1 MLNFIHFALISQVS
15 NKYCI
20 ISSLLILSIKIKDI
34 VVWFF
39 WKKEINRNMRVKHYT
54 VEYLNTINGYLLII
68 INEAII
74 KSDMPISKS
83 FWVTVHQDAYFGI
96 HYYNP

>member
-1 MLNFIHFALISQVS
+1 
-15 NKYCI
+15 
-20 ISSLLILSIKIKDI
+20 
-34 VVWFF
+34 
-39 WKKEINRNMRVKHYT
+39 MRVKHYT